1 MTALG
6 MDDDFEA
13 DEWADD
19 EAFASDSADDSDD
32 DPTVVC
38 PYCGEE
44 MYDDAPQCAA
54 CGSYISAE
62 DHAAARKP
70 AWIVVT
76 ALVCL
81 AMAFGWVLLG

>member
-1 MTALG
+1 MH
-6 MDDDFEA
+6 DDFEA
-13 DEWADD
+13 DEWTDD
-19 EAFASDSADDSDD
+19 EGSATDSADD
-32 DPTVVC
+32 PTVAC

-62 DHAAARKP
+62 DHAISRKP
-70 AWIVVT
+70 TWIVVT

-81 AMAFGWVLLG
+81 AMAFGWVVLG